1 MAAKPTSQTDRSAA
15 SAPDPPDSP
24 LLQKSPSQQ
33 SIEQD
38 VMLIVLRL
46 QTIKEEIWWKISL
59 KAREKLLSNKRP
71 YARYFSPQFLG
82 TSDSYQ
88 QGTLRLDS

>member
-1 MAAKPTSQTDRSAA
+1 MFYFQFVGSHRSPLLHFPFHLRLDRLAA

-46 QTIKEEIWWKISL
+46 QTIKEENVMK
-59 KAREKLLSNKRP
+59 N
-71 YARYFSPQFLG
+71 
-82 TSDSYQ
+82 
-88 QGTLRLDS
+88 

>member
-1 MAAKPTSQTDRSAA
+1 MAAKPRSQTDRLAA
-15 SAPDPPDSP
+15 SAPDPPGSP

-46 QTIKEEIWWKISL
+46 QTIKEENVMK
-59 KAREKLLSNKRP
+59 N
-71 YARYFSPQFLG
+71 
-82 TSDSYQ
+82 
-88 QGTLRLDS
+88 

>member
-1 MAAKPTSQTDRSAA
+1 MAAKPRSQTDRLAA

-46 QTIKEEIWWKISL
+46 DYKRRKCDEKLNIR
-59 KAREKLLSNKRP
+59 AREKLFSNRTP
-71 YARYFSPQFLG
+71 YARYFSP
-82 TSDSYQ
+82 
-88 QGTLRLDS
+88 

>member
-1 MAAKPTSQTDRSAA
+1 MAAKLRSRQTDRLAA

-46 QTIKEEIWWKISL
+46 QTIKEENVMK
-59 KAREKLLSNKRP
+59 N
-71 YARYFSPQFLG
+71 
-82 TSDSYQ
+82 
-88 QGTLRLDS
+88 

>member
-1 MAAKPTSQTDRSAA
+1 MAAKPRSQTDRLAA
-15 SAPDPPDSP
+15 SAPDPPGSP

-46 QTIKEEIWWKISL
+46 QTIKEENVKL
-59 KAREKLLSNKRP
+59 NMKAGEKLLSNSIP
-71 YARYFSPQFLG
+71 HARYFSPQFFG
-82 TSDSYQ
+82 MSDPFQ
-88 QGTLRLDS
+88 QGTPRLDS